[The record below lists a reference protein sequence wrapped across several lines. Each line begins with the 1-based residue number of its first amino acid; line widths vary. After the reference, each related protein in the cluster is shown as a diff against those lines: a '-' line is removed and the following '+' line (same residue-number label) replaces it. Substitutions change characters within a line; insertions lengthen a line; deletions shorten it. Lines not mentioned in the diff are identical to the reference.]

1 MIVAQISEDRSAE
14 SEEAATAARP
24 AANDGKR
31 PNDIEVETDCAVG
44 LLKRGII

>member
-1 MIVAQISEDRSAE
+1 MIVAQISEDRSAG

-31 PNDIEVETDCAVG
+31 PKDIEEETDTLCG
-44 LLKRGII
+44 GTT